1 MIMKDFASG
10 QVRSQLMSLFKAGAL
25 LAFALHAS
33 AEDAKLTQRPFQV
46 ALGMF
51 TNSSDVTIRADGVST
66 GGTTIDWDSTFGDI
80 EGTRARLDAY
90 WRITDRHHVRFMYT
104 DNSSRHQTVL
114 DRDIEWN
121 GETIPVNATVTSEFG
136 FSVAEV
142 AYEYDFSKSEDREL
156 VLSAGLHYTRFHADL
171 TGTYTTPGGG
181 GTATVGSEATVA
193 APLPVIGARGMWN
206 LGGNW
211 WLDGQVQYF
220 QITFGDVDGSL
231 LNYRGSVLWQPR
243 KWFGIGAGYDSFG
256 VDVDVNGDRFAGAL
270 DWTYSGPQLFFSVA
284 F

>member
-46 ALGMF
+46 ALGIF

-231 LNYRGSVLWQPR
+231 LNYRGSVLWQPK

-256 VDVDVNGDRFAGAL
+256 VDVDVNGDRFTGAL